1 MVYLLVLYGWVR
13 KRHIFECAKSSL
25 GARLVTAKSL
35 NEMFVLKEC
44 FPMAKLCVFA
54 VLRAYLQRE
63 GDSYVVRG
71 AGCWRARACRY

>member
-35 NEMFVLKEC
+35 NEMFVLKDYL
-44 FPMAKLCVFA
+44 PMAKLCAFA
-54 VLRAYLQRE
+54 AP
-63 GDSYVVRG
+63 
-71 AGCWRARACRY
+71 